1 MTKLW
6 RNHELFGRRG
16 VLQAGLRNEY
26 TISDVEK
33 VIAGDTD
40 AADVPLD

>member
-1 MTKLW
+1 MTNLR
-6 RNHELFGRRG
+6 RNHELFG
-16 VLQAGLRNEY
+16 VEAFSKLILRNEY
-26 TISDVEK
+26 TLSDVEK